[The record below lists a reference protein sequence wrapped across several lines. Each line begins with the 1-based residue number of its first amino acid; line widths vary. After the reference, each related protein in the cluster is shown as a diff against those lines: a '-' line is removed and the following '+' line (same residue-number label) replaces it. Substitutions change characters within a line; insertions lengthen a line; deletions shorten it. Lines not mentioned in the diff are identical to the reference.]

1 LIGIVIATQGLS
13 DYLLLG
19 HGADAIFNRFSPHR
33 LDDLRD
39 EWLMIELA
47 LTLASATDVALVNGI
62 HQGIIPLELSAQEA
76 SCIGDLAFGRF
87 KSLETKFLSGRT
99 DGSAERRRAI
109 VIGLFT
115 SPAGCTSPDRIFK
128 FFKSGDI
135 PFHDNLL
142 IGEPKCQMS
151 KFKFLF

>member
-1 LIGIVIATQGLS
+1 
-13 DYLLLG
+13 
-19 HGADAIFNRFSPHR
+19 
-33 LDDLRD
+33 
-39 EWLMIELA
+39 MIELA
-47 LTLASATDVALVNGI
+47 LTLASATDVALVNSI
-62 HQGIIPLELSAQEA
+62 HQGVTPFKVSAQEA
-76 SCIGDLAFGRF
+76 PGKGDLAFGRLE
-87 KSLETKFLSGRT
+87 SLKTKFLSGRT

-115 SPAGCTSPDRIFK
+115 SPAGCTSPDCIFK

-151 KFKFLF
+151 KFKILVHLRFDIWSLNLI

>member
-1 LIGIVIATQGLS
+1 
-13 DYLLLG
+13 
-19 HGADAIFNRFSPHR
+19 
-33 LDDLRD
+33 
-39 EWLMIELA
+39 MIELA

-62 HQGIIPLELSAQEA
+62 HQVVIPFEVSAQET
-76 SCIGDLAFGRF
+76 SCIGNFALGGL

-135 PFHDNLL
+135 PFHDNLH
-142 IGEPKCQMS
+142 IN
-151 KFKFLF
+151 KFKIRFRSRLRLRII